1 VVSEPKKW
9 VEFHMSYKL
18 SPASKIGKLA
28 WLISCRFCFLAV
40 ACLVETYVG
49 GRPTSF
55 TLSFDK

>member
-1 VVSEPKKW
+1 
-9 VEFHMSYKL
+9 MSYKL

-49 GRPTSF
+49 GRPKSF